1 LVNDRAS
8 ENMTALEDLLAK
20 VPEGQTSLVNHVNSI
35 TSNERDIK
43 KTAKKMEEFS
53 SQLKS
58 GDINVRDGKWIEK
71 KRKI

>member
-1 LVNDRAS
+1 
-8 ENMTALEDLLAK
+8 MIALEDLLTM
-20 VPEGQTSLVNHVNSI
+20 VPEGQTSLAKHINSI

-43 KTAKKMEEFS
+43 KTADKMEEFS

-58 GDINVRDGKWIEK
+58 GDISVENGKWLDK

>member
-1 LVNDRAS
+1 
-8 ENMTALEDLLAK
+8 MTALEDLLTR
-20 VPEGQTSLVNHVNSI
+20 VPEGQTSLANHVNSI

-43 KTAKKMEEFS
+43 KTAEKMEEFS

-58 GDINVRDGKWIEK
+58 GDINVRDCKWIEK

>member
-20 VPEGQTSLVNHVNSI
+20 VPEGQTSLANRVNSI

-58 GDINVRDGKWIEK
+58 GEINVRDGKWIEK